1 MSFVKWTTILLGTI
15 RELRKNSPEIFWIP
29 QKPYNFAHAMWSV
42 VGYLSMRL
50 HEKRNEVSFL
60 RVHLAES
67 RSRAKPIFLQR
78 PRLTCARISNACT
91 WYPTMSHLLHA
102 LTLLDANLY
111 PWPFVS
117 YGDARTDTGNIRLF
131 DGGGKNAQERP
142 LYTCYKLQMVE
153 F

>member
-1 MSFVKWTTILLGTI
+1 MSFVKWIAILLGTT
-15 RELRKNSPEIFWIP
+15 RGELVWNILNTTKALQFRARDAI
-29 QKPYNFAHAMWSV
+29 H
-42 VGYLSMRL
+42 GYLSMRL

-102 LTLLDANLY
+102 LTLLDANSY

-117 YGDARTDTGNIRLF
+117 YSDARTDTGNIRLF
-131 DGGGKNAQERP
+131 DGGGKNARGRP
-142 LYTCYKLQMVE
+142 LYTCYELQMVE